1 MSAIAGP
8 GVAMEFDLAFAWS
21 ILPALLDGLAVTLE
35 VVIAGFCCAVLAGGA
50 MAVARQCPFGVLR
63 RLSQAYI
70 AFFRQTPLL
79 VQLYF
84 LFFALP
90 LSGLSLPAMATGVLG
105 LGLYY
110 GAYIAEAFR
119 GAINDVPVGQWEA
132 ARALD
137 FPPAALWRRIILPQ
151 AMKPMVPIL
160 GNYLIGMFKETP
172 LLAVI
177 TIPELFQAA
186 KQIAGVTYRYNEPY
200 TFMALLFLVISLP
213 TSFLF
218 NYLERKNT
226 HG

>member
-1 MSAIAGP
+1 MT
-8 GVAMEFDLAFAWS
+8 FDLVFAWS
-21 ILPALLDGLAVTLE
+21 ILPDLLAGLWVTLQ
-35 VVIAGFCCAVLAGGA
+35 VVAAGFCCAVLLGGT
-50 MAVARQCPFGVLR
+50 MALLRRCPIAVLR
-63 RLSQAYI
+63 ALSRAYI
-70 AFFRQTPLL
+70 VFFRQTPLL

-90 LSGLSLPAMATGVLG
+90 LSGLALPAIATGVLG

-119 GAINDVPVGQWEA
+119 GAIDDLPAGQWEA
-132 ARALD
+132 ALALD
-137 FPPAALWRRIILPQ
+137 FGPAALWRRIILPQ
-151 AMKPMVPIL
+151 AVKPMVPVL

-177 TIPELFQAA
+177 TIPELFQMA

-200 TFMALLFLVISLP
+200 TLMALLFLSLSLP

-218 NYLERKNT
+218 RYWGKNA
-226 HG
+226 HV

>member
-1 MSAIAGP
+1 MS
-8 GVAMEFDLAFAWS
+8 FDFAFAWS
-21 ILPALLDGLAVTLE
+21 ILPDLLAGLVVTLE
-35 VVIAGFCCAVLAGGA
+35 VMVAGFCCAVVIGIV
-50 MAVARQCPFGVLR
+50 MALLRQCPVRSLR
-63 RLSQAYI
+63 TLSQAYI
-70 AFFRQTPLL
+70 VFFRQTPLL

-90 LSGLSLPAMATGVLG
+90 LSGLTLPAMATGMLG

-110 GAYIAEAFR
+110 GSYIAEAFR
-119 GAINDVPVGQWEA
+119 GAINEVPYGQWEA

-137 FPPAALWRRIILPQ
+137 FTPLTLWWRIVLPQ
-151 AMKPMVPIL
+151 AMKPMLPVL

-200 TFMALLFLVISLP
+200 TLMALLFLIISLP
-213 TSFLF
+213 TSLLF
-218 NYLERKNT
+218 NYLERRHN

>member
-1 MSAIAGP
+1 MT
-8 GVAMEFDLAFAWS
+8 FDLAFAWS
-21 ILPALLDGLAVTLE
+21 ILPDLLAGLGVTLE
-35 VVIAGFCCAVLAGGA
+35 VVVAGFCGAVAIGGA
-50 MAVARQCPFGVLR
+50 MALLRQCSVGALRVL
-63 RLSQAYI
+63 SKAYI

-90 LSGLSLPAMATGVLG
+90 LSGLTLPAVATGVLG

-119 GAINDVPVGQWEA
+119 GAINDVPAGQWEA

-137 FPPAALWRRIILPQ
+137 FGPLALWRRIILPQ
-151 AMKPMVPIL
+151 AMKPMVPVL

-200 TFMALLFLVISLP
+200 TLMALLFLAISLP
-213 TSFLF
+213 TSFIF
-218 NYLERKNT
+218 NYLEKKNR

>member
-1 MSAIAGP
+1 MS
-8 GVAMEFDLAFAWS
+8 FDWMFAWS
-21 ILPALLDGLAVTLE
+21 ILPELLAGLGVTLE
-35 VVIAGFCCAVLAGGA
+35 VVVAGFCCAVLIGGA
-50 MAVARQCPFGVLR
+50 AAIARQCPFSAPR
-63 RLSQAYI
+63 MLSRAYI

-90 LSGLSLPAMATGVLG
+90 LSGLALPAIATGVLG

-119 GAINDVPVGQWEA
+119 GAINDVPKGQWEA

-137 FPPAALWRRIILPQ
+137 FSPPALWRRIILPQ
-151 AMKPMVPIL
+151 AMKPMVPVL

-200 TFMALLFLVISLP
+200 TLMAVLFLAISLP

-218 NYLERKNT
+218 NYLERRRS

>member
-1 MSAIAGP
+1 M
-8 GVAMEFDLAFAWS
+8 FDFAFARA
-21 ILPALLDGLAVTLE
+21 ILPELLSGLLVTLQ
-35 VVIAGFCCAVLAGGA
+35 VVIAGFACSVLIGGVTA
-50 MAVARQCPFGVLR
+50 IVRHSRLRLLCGISVAYVT
-63 RLSQAYI
+63 
-70 AFFRQTPLL
+70 FFRQTPLL

-90 LSGLSLPAMATGVLG
+90 LSGWQLPAMSTGVLG

-119 GAINDVPVGQWEA
+119 GAIADVAKGQWEA

-137 FPPAALWRRIILPQ
+137 MAPMTIWRRIILPQ
-151 AMKPMVPIL
+151 AMKPMLPVL

-186 KQIAGVTYRYNEPY
+186 KQIAGVTYRYYEPY
-200 TFMALLFLVISLP
+200 TLMALLFLAISLP
-213 TSFLF
+213 TSLLF
-218 NYLERKNT
+218 SVLEKKKR